1 MAFVIAIPSA
11 DIGDI
16 NDVTTWD
23 LTQAIKGN
31 VPDGGGTLP
40 GLANDT
46 PYRLARL
53 SELSN
58 EVTPSLD
65 SAAPFGQLVQS
76 DFAET
81 GQTAVSEISLQF
93 ASAPTPGSLL
103 VIVGSK
109 DKDQIGITPP
119 AGFTVHTNV
128 APGDGACAFV
138 AYKIADGSETGP
150 LTITTT
156 SSQYGSFSALEISGS
171 FAANPF
177 NAQSVDHDTS
187 TTRNTASV
195 PPLTTTASESLLIGY
210 ATNDSAR
217 NQPFT
222 ITSSNPVPDEALLP
236 LHGDGSDAVVN
247 AGNPALAVMLAVVG
261 PGTYD
266 FAVSHTETDQTMIGL
281 IEVVPAA

>member
-1 MAFVIAIPSA
+1 
-11 DIGDI
+11 
-16 NDVTTWD
+16 
-23 LTQAIKGN
+23 L
-31 VPDGGGTLP
+31 
-40 GLANDT
+40 
-46 PYRLARL
+46 
-53 SELSN
+53 E
-58 EVTPSLD
+58 
-65 SAAPFGQLVQS
+65 SAAPFGELVQQG
-76 DFAET
+76 FAET
-81 GQTAVSEISLQF
+81 GDVNASQIDVQLP
-93 ASAPTPGSLL
+93 SAPTAGNLL

-109 DKDQIGITPP
+109 DKDQLGITVPS
-119 AGFTVHTNV
+119 GFTIHTNV

-138 AYKIADGSETGP
+138 AYKISDGSESGP
-150 LTITTT
+150 LSITTT
-156 SSQYGSFSALEISGS
+156 SSQYGSFYVLEISGS
-171 FAANPF
+171 FDANSF

-222 ITSSNPVPDEALLP
+222 ITSSNPVPDEAILP
-236 LHGDGSDAVVN
+236 THGDGSTSTVD